1 MLRYNIK
8 LKNLIRTIKMAQCVG
23 AHMHIK
29 NKYLYSNNKISKNIK
44 RDLRGILMYLYE

>member
-1 MLRYNIK
+1 MV
-8 LKNLIRTIKMAQCVG
+8 QCVG
-23 AHMHIK
+23 VYMYIK